1 MLSAKALLD
10 ANPAPT
16 EPEIRHAIAGNLCRC
31 TGYGKIVEA
40 IAAAAASMRGTMSD
54 GLAAPTPALQVI
66 GKRLP
71 RVDAKERVTGQAIY
85 PADLALP
92 GMVAREDCCAAP
104 TRTRASTDRHHR
116 ARRR

>member
-10 ANPAPT
+10 ANPAPS
-16 EPEIRHAIAGNLCRC
+16 EAEIRHAIAGNLCRC

-40 IAAAAASMRGTMSD
+40 IAAAAASCGDNND
-54 GLAAPTPALQVI
+54 GPHTRPKLEVI

-71 RVDAKERVTGQAIY
+71 RVDASERVTGQAIY

-92 GMVAREDCCAAP
+92 GTVHAKLLRSPHAHARIARID
-104 TRTRASTDRHHR
+104 TTRA
-116 ARRR
+116 AL